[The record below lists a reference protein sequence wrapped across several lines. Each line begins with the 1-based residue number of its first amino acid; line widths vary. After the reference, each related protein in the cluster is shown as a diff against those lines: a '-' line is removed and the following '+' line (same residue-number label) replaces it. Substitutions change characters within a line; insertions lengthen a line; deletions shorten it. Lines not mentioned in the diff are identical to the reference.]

1 MTATVSCRDVGYA
14 YGGYEALDD
23 IHLDV
28 APGEIVALA
37 GMNGAGKTTLLEIV
51 LGLRKPLTGTVQVLG
66 RDPWRHRRRLAR
78 RVGAVFQESGCA
90 PDLTVAETVR
100 MWLRLHRRHG
110 DGAALVAE
118 VDLAHRASVRVRQLS
133 GGERR
138 RLDLAVALTGEPAL
152 LVLDEPGSGL
162 DPGAR
167 ALMWQVLTHRRHA
180 GAAVLVSTHL
190 LDEAA
195 TYADRVAS
203 VAR

>member
-14 YGGYEALDD
+14 YGGYEALND

-28 APGEIVALA
+28 AAGEIVALS
-37 GMNGAGKTTLLEIV
+37 GMNGAGKTTLLEIL
-51 LGLRKPLTGTVQVLG
+51 LGLRKPSAGTVRVLG
-66 RDPWRHRRRLAR
+66 RDPWRHRRRNAR

-100 MWLRLHRRHG
+100 MWLRLHRRGG

-118 VDLAHRASVRVRQLS
+118 MDLSHRADVRVRQLS

-138 RLDLAVALTGEPAL
+138 RLDLAVALTGEPSL

-162 DPGAR
+162 DPEAR
-167 ALMWQVLTHRRHA
+167 ALMWRVLDERRRA
-180 GAAVLVSTHL
+180 GTAVLVSTHL
-190 LDEAA
+190 LDEAG

-203 VAR
+203 VVR